1 MGGPSNRDRCLLTAR
16 KKKKKNGELSLLPQ
30 GTELLSK
37 TTQHR
42 RDVQALQSTALPK
55 A

>member
-1 MGGPSNRDRCLLTAR
+1 MGRPNDRDRCLLTAR
-16 KKKKKNGELSLLPQ
+16 KKKKKHGDLSLLPQ

-37 TTQHR
+37 TTR
-42 RDVQALQSTALPK
+42 RRREAQAPQSTALPT

>member
-16 KKKKKNGELSLLPQ
+16 KKKKNGELSLLPQ